1 MLRRHDPTDADATGL
16 DATGLSD
23 LTAPLDVGG
32 EAAAGGRSAAAEHT
46 SLLGR
51 ALVAWTRLCLR
62 APVAIVLGAV
72 ISAVAA
78 GVWTS
83 QSLGYKVSRID
94 LLDPK
99 SDYNKLWIDY
109 IKEFGEDDDA
119 VVVVEGPTRDRVVKV
134 LEELSQEVAQ
144 DSDLFRSVLH
154 EVDLSK
160 IRAKGLHYLSPAD
173 LTEIDRFIEQTEPI
187 LAGGWAHLKVAT
199 MVGGLAGQMVAG
211 PPTAAPHS
219 QSASGLQESP
229 LVSLERYS
237 ESLLA
242 GLEAGR
248 RPAEANVGNA
258 GGYVSPWPRMPE
270 SLTTLRDLSSQ
281 HLLAKEGRLGFV
293 LLRLAKAKEGF
304 AGASAAT
311 DELRRLIKLVAARHA
326 DVTIG
331 LTGLPV
337 MEDDEMR
344 TSQQSMI
351 WASGL
356 SLVAVVIVI
365 VAGFGG
371 VRHALMANGVLVIG
385 MAWAFAWA
393 TASVGHLNILSVT
406 FTVTMIGVGIDY
418 GTYYIGRY
426 LEMRRRGLSCED
438 ALLDASAG
446 VGPGILTGAI
456 TTAVAFFC
464 AALTSFVGVAELG
477 MIAGGGIL
485 LCCAAELL
493 VLPAVVAIV
502 DRGPLGHR
510 IPTPVPVHE
519 WLAPV
524 ARHPR
529 FVALAAMAA
538 TMAVASGFHELDYDH
553 NLLNMQAEGLESV
566 AVEKKLL
573 TECDQSV
580 WYALSIADSREEL
593 LARKEQLTKLAT
605 VERVDEIA
613 SLLPVDEELK
623 RPIIERI
630 QGRLA
635 TLPERPPEI
644 PIDRLDGLGETLA
657 WAQGEAAKRPGGLRT
672 AWHLERARETLRRL
686 GPNECFQSLAAF
698 QQQSAGDLLT
708 RLHALSAVS
717 DPEPPR
723 LDDLPPS
730 LVDRFV
736 GQNGRHLLKIYGR
749 GDIWNFGSLE
759 RFVKEVRSV
768 DARATGNPL
777 QAYEASLEMKRS
789 YEQAAVYS
797 LVVILAVLWLD
808 FRSITNSLLA
818 ALPLAVGMAQTLGLM
833 GLVGIDLN
841 PANLI
846 GIPLI
851 LGIAVDY
858 GVHIVHDSLERPGPY
873 RISASTANSVLVDA
887 LTTILGF
894 GALMVASHKGLESL
908 GRVLTLGVTTCT
920 LTSLIFLPAVLA
932 LVRPGRAADDDTDKT
947 ETDTETT
954 DGSDDAVTVPFETAD
969 IRRAA

>member
-1 MLRRHDPTDADATGL
+1 MLRPHDPPADPFDDPADARRDDPAAAPAGDDADPTVH
-16 DATGLSD
+16 
-23 LTAPLDVGG
+23 AP
-32 EAAAGGRSAAAEHT
+32 S
-46 SLLGR
+46 SLLAR
-51 ALVAWTRLCLR
+51 ALVAWTRLCLQ
-62 APVAIVLGAV
+62 APAAVLVVAIV
-72 ISAVAA
+72 SAVVA
-78 GVWTS
+78 GGWTAR
-83 QSLGYKVSRID
+83 SLGYKVSRVD

-109 IKEFGEDDDA
+109 IKEFGQDDDA
-119 VVVVEGPTRDRVVKV
+119 VVVVEGESRESVVRV
-134 LEELSQEVAQ
+134 LEELSREVAR
-144 DSDLFRSVLH
+144 DGDLFRSVLH

-173 LTEIDRFIEQTEPI
+173 LAAIDRFIERTQPI
-187 LAGGWAHLKVAT
+187 IEGGWAHLKVT
-199 MVGGLAGQMVAG
+199 SMVGGLAGRMVAG
-211 PPTAAPHS
+211 AAAVPPGGGGQTA
-219 QSASGLQESP
+219 GLEEP
-229 LVSLERYS
+229 ALETLERYS

-242 GLEAGR
+242 GLEGSRRAADAGR
-248 RPAEANVGNA
+248 GA
-258 GGYVSPWPRMPE
+258 YVSPWPRMPE
-270 SLTTLRDLSSQ
+270 SLSTLRDLSSE
-281 HLLAKEGRLGFV
+281 HLLAKDGRLGFV
-293 LLRLAKAKEGF
+293 LLRLVKAQDGF

-311 DELRRLIKLVAARHA
+311 DELRRLIRLVADRHA

-344 TSQQSMI
+344 TSQNSMM
-351 WASGL
+351 WASGI
-356 SLVAVVIVI
+356 SLLAVIIVI

-371 VRHALMANGVLVIG
+371 VRHALMANGVLCIG

-418 GTYYIGRY
+418 GTYYVGRY
-426 LEMRRRGLSCED
+426 LEMRRRGMSCDD
-438 ALLDASAG
+438 ALLDASAC

-456 TTAVAFFC
+456 TTAVAFFA

-493 VLPAVVAIV
+493 VLPALVALV

-510 IPTPVPVHE
+510 LPTPVPVHE
-519 WLAPV
+519 WLGPIG
-524 ARHPR
+524 RHPR
-529 FVALAAMAA
+529 FVTLAAMAA
-538 TMAVASGFHELDYDH
+538 TMAVASGIHELDYDH

-573 TECDQSV
+573 AECDQSV
-580 WYALSIADSREEL
+580 WYALSIADSQEEL
-593 LARKEQLTKLAT
+593 LERKRQLTALPT

-623 RPIIERI
+623 RPLIERI
-630 QGRLA
+630 RGRLA
-635 TLPERPPEI
+635 RLPERPPEI

-672 AWHLERARETLRRL
+672 AWHLERARETLRRM
-686 GPNECFQSLAAF
+686 GPNECFRAVSVF

-708 RLHALSAVS
+708 RLHALAAVA
-717 DPEPPR
+717 DPEPPA

-736 GQNGRHLLKIYGR
+736 GSSGRHLLKIYGR
-749 GDIWNFGSLE
+749 GDIWNFASLE
-759 RFVKEVRSV
+759 RFVKDVRSV
-768 DARATGNPL
+768 DARATGHPL

-789 YEQAAVYS
+789 YEQAALYS

-808 FRSITNSLLA
+808 FRSIRNSLLA
-818 ALPLAVGMAQTLGLM
+818 ALPLALGMAQTLGLM
-833 GLVGIDLN
+833 GFVGIDLN

-894 GALMVASHKGLESL
+894 GALMVASHRGLESL

-920 LTSLIFLPAVLA
+920 ITSLVFLPAVLA
-932 LVRPGRAADDDTDKT
+932 LVGPGRAADAADAADDDDAADVTDPGESEST
-947 ETDTETT
+947 ETV
-954 DGSDDAVTVPFETAD
+954 SFERARR
-969 IRRAA
+969 RRAA